1 MKKLFIYFLIFGCL
15 LITGCGEEKSK
26 VAISIDEF
34 NTIGTNNGFAIEDNS
49 LAYKDYDYITDSRLA
64 TLGDIQ
70 IEMIQYSDSE
80 SAEKVLEGHIES
92 FNLLK
97 SSGAAEKNFSG
108 DNYHKYF
115 LVSNNRYM
123 ISVRVDNTLIFCKT
137 MLPNKE
143 KVDKL
148 FEELGY

>member
-1 MKKLFIYFLIFGCL
+1 MKKLFICFSLVMCL
-15 LITGCGEEKSK
+15 LTTGCGEEKSK
-26 VAISIDEF
+26 VAVSVDDF
-34 NTIGTNNGFAIEDNS
+34 STVCTDNGFTVNENTATYQS
-49 LAYKDYDYITDSRLA
+49 YDYITDARLA

-70 IEMIQYSDSE
+70 IEMIKYTDSE
-80 SAEKVLEGHIES
+80 SAEKVLESHIES

-97 SSGAAEKNFSG
+97 SSGAAEKNHKG
-108 DNYHKYF
+108 DNYHKYI

-137 MLPNKE
+137 MQTNIE
-143 KVDKL
+143 KIDKI

>member
-1 MKKLFIYFLIFGCL
+1 MKKLFICFLMAMCL
-15 LITGCGEEKSK
+15 LTTGCGEEKSK
-26 VAISIDEF
+26 VAVNGDEF
-34 NTIGTNNGFAIEDNS
+34 SDICSDSGFTVNENTATYQNYN
-49 LAYKDYDYITDSRLA
+49 YITDARLA
-64 TLGDIQ
+64 TSGDIQ
-70 IEMIQYSDSE
+70 IEMLEYSDSE

-97 SSGAAEKNFSG
+97 SSGAAEKDTKG

-137 MLPNKE
+137 MLTNKE
-143 KVDKL
+143 KVDKV

>member
-26 VAISIDEF
+26 VAVSTDEF
-34 NTIGTNNGFAIEDNS
+34 DNICTDNGFTVNDNT
-49 LAYKDYDYITDSRLA
+49 LFYEDYDYIIDSSLA
-64 TLGDIQ
+64 DLDNIQ
-70 IEMIQYSDSE
+70 IEMIQYTDSE
-80 SAEKVLEGHIES
+80 SAEKVLESHIES

-97 SSGAAEKNFSG
+97 SSGAAEKNYKG

-123 ISVRVDNTLIFCKT
+123 ISVRVDDTLIFCKT
-137 MLPNKE
+137 MLTNKE
-143 KVDKL
+143 KVDKV